1 MSLTSHQHSHT
12 WLIIAIYAG
21 VALALGVA
29 SVWMPDST
37 TALGIALGRALFLF
51 ASMFLFMRLL
61 PRLTTLPIQILI
73 AMIAGVL
80 TGWLASK
87 LDAQV
92 FVQDY
97 LGIFGRLF
105 ILLLT
110 LVIIPLI
117 FVSVLNGVAGIG
129 DPRKLGSLG
138 VKCLLFYFSTTA
150 IAVLI
155 GLTVVNVIQPGKG
168 RESLRETIEPA
179 EKAQEVASVPA
190 ITNALIL
197 IGLLEQEEG
206 KAIIEEHHKEN
217 GKPDA
222 AISMGR
228 RIQEQILP
236 AVIRNPVMA
245 DQNPIVI
252 IFFAIILGAALAAL
266 GQEGLPAL
274 RVFESL
280 DKALIT
286 IILGVMCLAPIGVF
300 ALMAKAISELG
311 IEYMLTLAKY
321 FCTVLL
327 GLGLHFCVLSVVLCL
342 LLARISPMRFLR
354 GMAPAFQVAFSTS
367 SSSATLPVTIECATR
382 RVGADQNISNF
393 MLPVGATINMDGTA
407 LYLTVASLFVAQ
419 VYGLNLSLQAQF
431 MVFLTAV
438 LASVGA
444 AGIPGAGIGLM
455 GIIFNAAGI
464 PVEGIAIVIGVDRL
478 LDMSRTVVNITGDSL
493 GAVVISRSEGK
504 LGTGSLS

>member
-1 MSLTSHQHSHT
+1 MPPAPTYRTHA
-12 WLIIAIYAG
+12 WLAPCVYAF
-21 VALALGVA
+21 VAVVLGLA
-29 SVWMPDST
+29 SVWQPDSWNALG
-37 TALGIALGRALFLF
+37 TALGRSAFLF
-51 ASMFLFMRLL
+51 IVLLVFIGVL
-61 PRLTTLPIQILI
+61 PRYTTLPIQILI
-73 AMIAGVL
+73 AMISGVL
-80 TGWLASK
+80 AGWLMSK
-87 LDAQV
+87 LGAQV
-92 FVQDY
+92 FIQDY

-117 FVSVLNGVAGIG
+117 FGSVLNGTAGIG

-138 VKCLLFYFSTTA
+138 IKCLLFYFCTTA

-155 GLTVVNVIQPGKG
+155 GLATVNVIQPGKG
-168 RESLRETIEPA
+168 REMLQETVIA
-179 EKAQEVASVPA
+179 TEKEEDQASITA
-190 ITNALIL
+190 ITKTLVL
-197 IGLLEQEEG
+197 IGLVEQEQG
-206 KAIIEEHHKEN
+206 QAIIEEHEKTEAQP
-217 GKPDA
+217 GK
-222 AISMGR
+222 SLTLGG
-228 RIQEQILP
+228 RIQEKILP

-245 DQNPIVI
+245 GQNPIVI
-252 IFFAIILGAALAAL
+252 IFFAIVLGAALAAL
-266 GQEGLPAL
+266 GNEGLPAL

-286 IILGVMCLAPIGVF
+286 IIMWVMFLAPIGVF

-327 GLGLHFCVLSVVLCL
+327 GLGLHFIVLSCVLCPV
-342 LLARISPMRFLR
+342 LARISPMRFLR
-354 GMAPAFQVAFSTS
+354 GMAPAFQLAFSTS
-367 SSSATLPVTIECATR
+367 SSSATLPVTIECATK

-419 VYGLNLSLQAQF
+419 VYGMNLSLQAQF

-438 LASVGA
+438 LASVGT
-444 AGIPGAGIGLM
+444 AGIPGASIGLM
-455 GIIFNAAGI
+455 GIIFSAAGI

-504 LGTGSLS
+504 LGVGNLS